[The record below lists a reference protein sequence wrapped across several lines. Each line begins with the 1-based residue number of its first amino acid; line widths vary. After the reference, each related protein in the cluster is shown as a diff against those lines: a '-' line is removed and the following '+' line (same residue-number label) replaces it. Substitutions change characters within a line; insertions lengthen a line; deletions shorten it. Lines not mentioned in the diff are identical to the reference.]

1 MMQRRTSH
9 PRQIRAKWI
18 LLISGLLFVSFV
30 SASEYIIDTKGAHA
44 FIQFRIPHLGYSW
57 LLGRFNSF
65 SGRFGYDEDEPSTA
79 WIEVEIDTASVDT
92 NHAERDKHLRGEDFL
107 DSKRFPKARF
117 VSTAY
122 EESTD
127 GSGILHG
134 RFSLR
139 GVTRPISI
147 SVQPVGAGMDPWGGY
162 RRGFEGSTS
171 LLLKDY
177 GLDFDLG
184 PSTTRVQLDLFV
196 EGIRTKRD
204 GRRIK
209 R

>member
-1 MMQRRTSH
+1 MCRTS
-9 PRQIRAKWI
+9 RLKQARTKCI
-18 LLISGLLFVSFV
+18 LLVCGLLLTPFV

-44 FIQFRIPHLGYSW
+44 FIQFKIPHLGYSW

-65 SGRFGYDEDEPSTA
+65 SGRFGYDQDEPSAA
-79 WIEVEIDTASVDT
+79 WIEVEIDTASIDT

-107 DSKRFPKARF
+107 DSERFPKARF
-117 VSTAY
+117 VSSDYKEA
-122 EESTD
+122 TD
-127 GSGILHG
+127 GSGLLRGKLSLH
-134 RFSLR
+134 

-162 RRGFEGSTS
+162 RRGFEGSAS

-177 GLDFDLG
+177 GIDFDLG
-184 PSTTRVQLDLFV
+184 PSATRVQLDLFI
-196 EGIRTKRD
+196 EGIRAKSD